1 MRMIRPLAI
10 AMTIVVAL
18 PAVSSAQQGRQ
29 FKNAWFW
36 GIKGGGLTLA
46 DSGQAYR
53 QAPLAGIDW
62 LITRTHGGLYISGGQ
77 SFFNQ
82 QTYTL
87 RDPSAPADSGYRVV
101 DLKNMRKLDV
111 AVMGFPGE
119 HLRFHPYVGAG
130 FTLSQVATASAQGPF
145 STVDQLNYADQIV
158 QDERVGFSPLFIIGG
173 QYRMRAFSI
182 FGQGTAS
189 PAQKNFLM
197 YNGRPFNFSYEFGLR
212 YNVGSSIDRN

>member
-10 AMTIVVAL
+10 ALSVVVAL
-18 PAVSSAQQGRQ
+18 PVVSSAQQGRG

-36 GIKGGGLTLA
+36 GVKGGGFSLA

-62 LITRTHGGLYISGGQ
+62 LITRTHGGLYVSGGQ

-82 QTYTL
+82 QTFTL
-87 RDPSAPADSGYRVV
+87 RDPSAPADSGLRIV
-101 DLKNMRKLDV
+101 DLKNLRRLDV

-119 HLRFHPYVGAG
+119 HLRFHPYFGAG
-130 FTLSQVATASAQGPF
+130 FTLSQVSAAAARGPF
-145 STVDQLNYADQIV
+145 ATEDQLLYADQVI
-158 QDERVGFSPLFIIGG
+158 QDERVGFSPLFMAGG
-173 QYRMRAFSI
+173 QYRLRAFSV
-182 FGQGTAS
+182 FGQATVS
-189 PAQKNFLM
+189 PTQKNFLL
-197 YNGRPFNFSYEFGLR
+197 YNGKPFNFSYEFGLR